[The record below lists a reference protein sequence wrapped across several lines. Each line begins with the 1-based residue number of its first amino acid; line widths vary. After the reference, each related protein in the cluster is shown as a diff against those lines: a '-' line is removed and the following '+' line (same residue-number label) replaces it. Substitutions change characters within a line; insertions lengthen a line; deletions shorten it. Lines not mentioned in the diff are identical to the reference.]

1 MGKLREIKVIVIDPN
16 QIATRDWLI
25 VELIRG
31 VTKAGTHADKR
42 KEASRKHCR
51 QRIHKEDY

>member
-25 VELIRG
+25 VELIMG
-31 VTKAGTHADKR
+31 VTKAGTFTDKR
-42 KEASRKHCR
+42 KETNRKHCR

>member
-42 KEASRKHCR
+42 KETSRKHCR